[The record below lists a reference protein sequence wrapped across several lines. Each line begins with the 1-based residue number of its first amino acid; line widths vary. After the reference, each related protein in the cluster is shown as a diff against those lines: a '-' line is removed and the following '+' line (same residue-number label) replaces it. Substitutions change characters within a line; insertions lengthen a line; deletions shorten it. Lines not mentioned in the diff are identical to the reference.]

1 MAALAV
7 LRPGDWVRFD
17 GGEHEVLAVA
27 GTSVRLRSAAG
38 LARLIRRSGAPVD
51 GVPIRRRSRPA
62 SA

>member
-38 LARLIRRSGAPVD
+38 SRSVVLAS
-51 GVPIRRRSRPA
+51 
-62 SA
+62 